1 MKILHL
7 VIALFSTFISYTQ
20 SDRPLNEEIR
30 KVENFVI
37 FNQADSASFYLNK
50 LRNYPHKD
58 LLSRIVKN
66 KKVSYN
72 EYEVFTSKLVDDQ
85 KIAYEFI
92 SNYINRAVKTPID
105 IKKINL
111 EYVFLKW
118 SQVSILRDEVRLE
131 AASTEQGRLEE
142 YIGKFNVKDDDVL
155 KAKTRVQTHPIVMFL
170 IEKDVKKGKELAL
183 ECLKISEN
191 LEDYELQ
198 IYFLSHYADFLVIER
213 NLDEN
218 IKINERCLELEEK
231 LSKKSEY
238 HHNTIANLINAY
250 IYKGGHNKRVLALL
264 DELYNSSS
272 KNITYIYY
280 AQLISN
286 LDKNSILKKE
296 ILDKFQAQDVSD
308 LASKFIKL
316 GNRLNP
322 NDSFKL
328 VNMNSKALAAHGFY
342 TEAIAYKEKA
352 IEIIRKIYSE
362 DLSKSLAKY
371 KTEQAL
377 KVKEAEISREKEK
390 TKLYSI
396 IASLFFVSLF
406 ITLLVLA
413 KIRRQS
419 KELSAKNKL
428 INDALA
434 EKEVLIKEM
443 HHRVKNNFQI
453 ISSLLELQSEGIE
466 DEKAIEFLDKGKN
479 RIKSMALI
487 HQKLYTNGSGLID
500 FNEYISLL
508 VREIS
513 FVHQS
518 EVKVVTTINV
528 ENIFFD
534 VDTAIPLGLIVNEI
548 ITNAYKHAFKKAREN
563 TLFISINQQID
574 KNYKLIIED
583 NGLGISS
590 GFQIEESQSMGL
602 RLVKRL
608 VKQLQG
614 RLDLLAD
621 YGTRFEIIFKNS
633 NKRNSRE

>member
-1 MKILHL
+1 
-7 VIALFSTFISYTQ
+7 
-20 SDRPLNEEIR
+20 
-30 KVENFVI
+30 
-37 FNQADSASFYLNK
+37 
-50 LRNYPHKD
+50 
-58 LLSRIVKN
+58 
-66 KKVSYN
+66 
-72 EYEVFTSKLVDDQ
+72 
-85 KIAYEFI
+85 
-92 SNYINRAVKTPID
+92 
-105 IKKINL
+105 
-111 EYVFLKW
+111 
-118 SQVSILRDEVRLE
+118 
-131 AASTEQGRLEE
+131 
-142 YIGKFNVKDDDVL
+142 
-155 KAKTRVQTHPIVMFL
+155 
-170 IEKDVKKGKELAL
+170 
-183 ECLKISEN
+183 
-191 LEDYELQ
+191 
-198 IYFLSHYADFLVIER
+198 
-213 NLDEN
+213 
-218 IKINERCLELEEK
+218 
-231 LSKKSEY
+231 
-238 HHNTIANLINAY
+238 
-250 IYKGGHNKRVLALL
+250 
-264 DELYNSSS
+264 
-272 KNITYIYY
+272 
-280 AQLISN
+280 
-286 LDKNSILKKE
+286 
-296 ILDKFQAQDVSD
+296 
-308 LASKFIKL
+308 
-316 GNRLNP
+316 
-322 NDSFKL
+322 
-328 VNMNSKALAAHGFY
+328 
-342 TEAIAYKEKA
+342 
-352 IEIIRKIYSE
+352 
-362 DLSKSLAKY
+362 
-371 KTEQAL
+371 
-377 KVKEAEISREKEK
+377 
-390 TKLYSI
+390 
-396 IASLFFVSLF
+396 
-406 ITLLVLA
+406 
-413 KIRRQS
+413 
-419 KELSAKNKL
+419 
-428 INDALA
+428 
-434 EKEVLIKEM
+434 M